1 MSLFI
6 CFCFV
11 VCQAGEVEV
20 LSGVLKWG
28 EQQLMKRME
37 EREPNLIT
45 HTAHS
50 VSKKGIKKRDLNDME
65 LREILSE
72 LLPQIRTDH
81 IIPANNDVLNRS
93 VSVHI
98 VYILVQISHHFL
110 PKCSSKDQI
119 WDVFSVAINLMSI
132 VSCLIQ
138 VNSDHSF
145 FSNMLPL
152 QQWHIWYNITKR
164 WRCFSVPLSVV
175 WWVCLL
181 HIWLVMIVTQPPVPG
196 YMASITECS
205 SNRDFS
211 LHTMRRS
218 RSVPEASI

>member
-1 MSLFI
+1 M
-6 CFCFV
+6 
-11 VCQAGEVEV
+11 

-119 WDVFSVAINLMSI
+119 
-132 VSCLIQ
+132 
-138 VNSDHSF
+138 
-145 FSNMLPL
+145 
-152 QQWHIWYNITKR
+152 
-164 WRCFSVPLSVV
+164 
-175 WWVCLL
+175 
-181 HIWLVMIVTQPPVPG
+181 
-196 YMASITECS
+196 
-205 SNRDFS
+205 
-211 LHTMRRS
+211 
-218 RSVPEASI
+218 